1 MTEQRK
7 ARVST
12 SDLVV
17 AYPGAFSPDQCREMI
32 DRFETS
38 AHQYESITAAGAKP
52 GRRGA
57 MVKMSSDPAWADL
70 KTVVTEK
77 TVACLHDYAA
87 RFEGIKFIL
96 KLENVFLSSPV
107 IERYLET
114 EGFNWHIDSGPRE
127 TATRFLSSLTYL
139 NDVAEGGRTEFP
151 MQGLE
156 ITPRAGTMVLF
167 PPYWM
172 FPHRAAPAHD
182 VKYKM
187 TAYFTIANGVARTR
201 PAGAADENTA

>member
-12 SDLVV
+12 SDLIV
-17 AYPGAFSPDQCREMI
+17 AYPGALSPDMCREMI
-32 DRFETS
+32 NRFESSTQ
-38 AHQYESITAAGAKP
+38 QYDSVTAAGAKP

-57 MVKMSSDPAWADL
+57 MVNMSSLPAWADIK
-70 KTVVTEK
+70 KTVTEK
-77 TVACLHDYAA
+77 TVACLHDYAD
-87 RFEGIKFIL
+87 RFQGIKFIL
-96 KLENVFLSSPV
+96 ELENVFLSSPV
-107 IERYLET
+107 IERYRET
-114 EGFNWHIDSGPRE
+114 EGFNWHIDSGPQE

-187 TAYFTIANGVARTR
+187 TAYFTIANGAART
-201 PAGAADENTA
+201 PPPDAPDGNTP